1 MNKTRKHYKKHIY
14 SLLPSTNAKKG
25 THIKCRLKSC
35 RARKYKSVYGGS
47 SASTI
52 RSTEPLF
59 Y

>member
-1 MNKTRKHYKKHIY
+1 MNKTRKHYKKHI
-14 SLLPSTNAKKG
+14 SNAKKG

-35 RARKYKSVYGGS
+35 RVRKYQSVYGGS

-52 RSTEPLF
+52 RSTELLF